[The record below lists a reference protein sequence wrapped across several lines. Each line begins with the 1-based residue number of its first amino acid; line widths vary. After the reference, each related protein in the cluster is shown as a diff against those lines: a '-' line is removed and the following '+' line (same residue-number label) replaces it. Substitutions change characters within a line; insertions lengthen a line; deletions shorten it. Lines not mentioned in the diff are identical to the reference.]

1 MPEIGL
7 TGGIGAGK
15 TTVADGLVERGAVLI
30 DADRIVRELQEKG
43 APVFLAML
51 DRWGER
57 VVADDGSLD
66 RRAVAAIVFN
76 DAHELKA
83 LNAIVHPAVGTEM
96 AARRAAVDGTDSVV
110 VLDIPLLVQADGSP
124 IADRYSDLAGI
135 VVVDVDPAIAVAR
148 LVEHRRFSEADAR
161 ARVANQ
167 ARSEARL
174 ALADFVI
181 DNSGSLSDLE
191 SRIDDCWAWARSLTG

>member
-43 APVFLAML
+43 APVFLAMV
-51 DRWGER
+51 DRWGDR
-57 VVADDGSLD
+57 VVGDDGSLD

-76 DAHELKA
+76 DADELKA

-96 AARRAAVDGTDSVV
+96 TARRAALKGTDSVV

-124 IADRYSDLAGI
+124 IADRYSNLAGI
-135 VVVDVDPAIAVAR
+135 VVVDVDSAVAVAR
-148 LVEHRRFSEADAR
+148 LVEHRRFSETDAR
-161 ARVANQ
+161 ARVASQ
-167 ARSEARL
+167 ATNEERL
-174 ALADFVI
+174 AVADFVI
-181 DNSGSLSDLE
+181 DNSGSRRELE
-191 SRIDDCWAWARSLTG
+191 SQIDECWAWAQTLAG